1 MTTGLFADGGLPVLG
16 ILPAYSLP
24 QTRDAHNCTGPRV
37 ATLVTLGR
45 WRIYVACTLRASGAD
60 NDMIHAL
67 LRWKPSS
74 SLHIYARL
82 HPEVYGSWLMRITN
96 IDTTFAQTMGLPDL
110 SPDGVAATLGPLA
123 QLAALNF
130 E

>member
-1 MTTGLFADGGLPVLG
+1 MPLCSFGSSASLF
-16 ILPAYSLP
+16 SS
-24 QTRDAHNCTGPRV
+24 H
-37 ATLVTLGR
+37 
-45 WRIYVACTLRASGAD
+45 YVW
-60 NDMIHAL
+60 L
-67 LRWKPSS
+67 L
-74 SLHIYARL
+74 
-82 HPEVYGSWLMRITN
+82 RITN